1 MDKDK
6 PSRRTPLSRGKKKGG
21 VSSGR
26 TAGPASNTTPITS
39 FFSSHPPAKLAC
51 PLCGQLVPRFKI
63 NEHIDVEC
71 QNFERSDSSAPL
83 ASNGVELSPTR
94 SPLKSPTSG
103 SNQEKGE
110 TKTSPYF
117 KKSGSHQAPRE
128 VCNKNVVRT
137 IDLGSLSAKLSRK
150 SGTASSERT
159 QTGGKPAQTEKEI
172 NSEMISSSQKENQL
186 IEELEDKKD
195 CSRVADLMI
204 NSTNLPNAAVDVS
217 GPEAKHRLDHK
228 VESDQMEITPEVN
241 PSSLKLSK
249 RKKEASTGKRLSL
262 SKRAKHKEEEEGCG
276 RVTEET
282 SPHERVEAD
291 SDQMKPEVP
300 SRPAATSNG
309 ENAPDNKSA
318 SLAEAGA
325 GDQVADG
332 AQLPRLPYYL
342 RNFRTVL
349 QAVLENE
356 DDRRLFDQHDMS
368 HVHAFE
374 RLSGKRQ
381 HDEGGYFKRN
391 AKCGLTFV
399 FFISFQSQRAE
410 TVRETL
416 SEKTEVAPSQ

>member
-26 TAGPASNTTPITS
+26 TAGPASNTIPITS
-39 FFSSHPPAKLAC
+39 FFSSQPPAKLAC

-71 QNFERSDSSAPL
+71 QNFERSDSSAPS

-150 SGTASSERT
+150 SGTASPERT
-159 QTGGKPAQTEKEI
+159 QTGGKPAQTGKEI

-204 NSTNLPNAAVDVS
+204 NSTNLPNAAVNVS
-217 GPEAKHRLDHK
+217 GPEAKHRLDPK

-249 RKKEASTGKRLSL
+249 RKKEAPTGRRLSL
-262 SKRAKHKEEEEGCG
+262 SKRAKHEKEEG
-276 RVTEET
+276 RARLTEET
-282 SPHERVEAD
+282 SSRERVEAD
-291 SDQMKPEVP
+291 ADQMKPEVP
-300 SRPAATSNG
+300 SRPAATSSG
-309 ENAPDNKSA
+309 ENAADNKSA

-325 GDQVADG
+325 GDQVANG

-349 QAVLENE
+349 QAVMENE

-381 HDEGGYFKRN
+381 HNEGGY
-391 AKCGLTFV
+391 L
-399 FFISFQSQRAE
+399 
-410 TVRETL
+410 
-416 SEKTEVAPSQ
+416 